1 LRRETGLFFLRRL
14 LVALLMLT
22 FAAGSVPAGAQT
34 LFEYRHIVLDGHALK
49 WGRPVLG
56 TGAHVTYAL
65 VRDPVD
71 FPSARN
77 CSAMGPLDKLLASS
91 GIAPDVFEEELAA
104 ALKVWEKAANIT
116 FDPADPAKADILIG
130 AQTRPMGY
138 AFANVDYDKSEVGD
152 GPRSLVRSLVCMNPD
167 RRWKVGFDGD
177 LEIYDLRYTLIHE
190 LGHAIGLDHPAIA
203 GQLMAYRYGEKF
215 RVLQAGD
222 IAGIE
227 KLYGPSGVRDAE
239 LPQPAALR

>member
-1 LRRETGLFFLRRL
+1 M
-14 LVALLMLT
+14 LMT
-22 FAAGSVPAGAQT
+22 VAGSVPVGAQT
-34 LFEYRHIVLDGHALK
+34 LVEYRHIVLDGHALK

-56 TGAHVTYAL
+56 TGARVTYAL
-65 VRDPVD
+65 VHDAVD

-77 CSAMGPLDKLLASS
+77 CSAMGPVDGLLGRS
-91 GIAPDVFEEELAA
+91 GIAPDVFAEELTA

-116 FDPADPAKADILIG
+116 FIPAAPGEADILIG
-130 AQTRPMGY
+130 AQMRPMGY

-152 GPRSLVRSLVCMNPD
+152 GPRSLLRSLVCLNPEK
-167 RRWKVGFDGD
+167 RWKIGFDGD
-177 LEIYDLRYTLIHE
+177 LEVYDLRYTLIHE

-203 GQLMAYRYGEKF
+203 GQLMAYNYGEKF

-227 KLYGPSGVRDAE
+227 KLYGPSAVGDDA
-239 LPQPAALR
+239 LPQPASLR